1 MKKFIVMALLVA
13 VSAGAFASSLAVPW
27 FWDAAPDDSGYPP
40 SAGSS
45 TYIAL
50 KNNTDEALVCQIIY
64 YTGAGEQQEAV
75 NTFEIAADSARSFR
89 PAGTDG
95 SEGSASVIGN
105 ADNAAGSAVVK
116 FVGTETDVQGRLLQ
130 VEAAGDLAMY
140 LLPTGI

>member
-1 MKKFIVMALLVA
+1 MALLVA

-27 FWDAAPDDSGYPP
+27 FWDSAPDGSGYPP
-40 SAGSS
+40 SEGSS

-50 KNNTDEALVCQIIY
+50 KNNTDETLVCQVIY
-64 YTGAGEQQEAV
+64 YLPDGEVQEAV
-75 NTFEIAADSARSFR
+75 NTFEIAASSARSYR

-105 ADNAAGSAVVK
+105 ADGAAGSAVIK
-116 FVGTETDVQGRLLQ
+116 FVGDATDVQGRLLQ